1 MSILVLLA
9 FLFFLSCLFI
19 AVSTYLLYWY
29 EHEPRIETLFPS
41 RKDARK
47 AVRRGIFSA
56 LCSQLF
62 CFTIYLGGTAL
73 QYWRKKAPKA
83 PARAEA
89 PVIMVHGLFHNS
101 TAWVLFRHWF
111 KKAGIR
117 NCATFFY
124 SSRNDF
130 DTISRE
136 LDSYLTMVL
145 DKYPDSKPVLIGH
158 SLGGLLLRNWL
169 ASSKRATEVSGL
181 ITLGT
186 PMLGSKLATFSA
198 THLGQQLAYHGAL
211 IQQIEAL
218 ENKQKTP
225 PVPCFALYSPVDNMV
240 LPQESVATPPEGWN
254 LIKTTAVSHLAML
267 NNKATATLVSGIVT
281 KLFSK

>member
-1 MSILVLLA
+1 MSFLLLFA
-9 FLFFLSCLFI
+9 TLFFLSCLFI
-19 AVSTYLLYWY
+19 AVTTYLLYWY

-41 RKDARK
+41 RKEAHMAMRK
-47 AVRRGIFSA
+47 GVFSA

-62 CFTIYLGGTAL
+62 SFAIYLSGTIL
-73 QYWRKKAPKA
+73 QYWRKKTPKA
-83 PARAEA
+83 PDHAEA

-111 KKAGIR
+111 KKAGIT

-124 SSRNDF
+124 SSRKDF

-136 LDSYLTMVL
+136 LDTYLTMVL
-145 DKYPDSKPVLIGH
+145 NKYPDSKPVLIGH

-169 ASSKRATEVSGL
+169 ASSDRATDVSGL

-198 THLGQQLAYHGAL
+198 TALGQQLAYNGTL
-211 IQQIEAL
+211 IQQIETR
-218 ENKQKTP
+218 EQGTHTP

-240 LPQESVATPPEGWN
+240 LPQESVATPPEGWSI
-254 LIKTTAVSHLAML
+254 IKTTPVSHLAML
-267 NNKATATLVSGIVT
+267 NNKTIATLVSGIVT

>member
-1 MSILVLLA
+1 MSILLLFA
-9 FLFFLSCLFI
+9 LLFFLSCLFI
-19 AVSTYLLYWY
+19 AITTYLLYWY

-41 RKDARK
+41 RRDAQK

-62 CFTIYLGGTAL
+62 CFTIYLSGTIL
-73 QYWRKKAPKA
+73 QYWRKKTPKA
-83 PARAEA
+83 PECADT
-89 PVIMVHGLFHNS
+89 PVILVHGLFHNS

-111 KKAGIR
+111 KKTGIT

-130 DTISRE
+130 NTISRE
-136 LDSYLTMVL
+136 LDTYLTMVL

-169 ASSKRATEVSGL
+169 ASSERATEVSGL

-198 THLGQQLAYHGAL
+198 TALGQQLAYNGTL
-211 IQQIEAL
+211 IQQIEAR
-218 ENKQKTP
+218 EHEKKIP

-240 LPQESVATPPEGWN
+240 LPQESVATPPKGWT
-254 LIKTTAVSHLAML
+254 LIKTTPVSHLAML
-267 NNKATATLVSGIVT
+267 NNKAIATLVSGIIT